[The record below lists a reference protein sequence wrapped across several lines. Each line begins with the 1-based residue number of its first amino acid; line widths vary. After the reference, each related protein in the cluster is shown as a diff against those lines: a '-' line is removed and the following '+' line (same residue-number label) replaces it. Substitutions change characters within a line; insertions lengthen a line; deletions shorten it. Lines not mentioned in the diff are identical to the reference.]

1 MAGLVPAIHVL
12 NNSKD
17 VDARHKFTA
26 GPAEGRTRL
35 AGHDQDQGNDPMP
48 KTPDYFHGKTIV
60 ITGAGSGI
68 GRAAAKIFAR
78 EGANVVCADINEDG
92 VKETVEAVNA
102 AGSQGLALTIDVTKR
117 AAVADMIELA
127 LNDFGRVHFLFNS
140 AGAALR
146 RSKFLDIDDDLLER
160 TFDLNLKGT
169 FYAMQAVLPHMLQH
183 KFGVIVNVGSMA
195 HRRGGPGTSVHYAA
209 AKGAVVTMTMG
220 VAREFAAQGIRALSI
235 SPGPIDTAF
244 AAAAATSPEL
254 KAQMRNDVPMKR
266 FGEPEEI
273 GELVLFMCS
282 DACEYM
288 TADTVYVNGGGGWR

>member
-1 MAGLVPAIHVL
+1 
-12 NNSKD
+12 
-17 VDARHKFTA
+17 
-26 GPAEGRTRL
+26 
-35 AGHDQDQGNDPMP
+35 
-48 KTPDYFHGKTIV
+48 
-60 ITGAGSGI
+60 
-68 GRAAAKIFAR
+68 
-78 EGANVVCADINEDG
+78 
-92 VKETVEAVNA
+92 
-102 AGSQGLALTIDVTKR
+102 
-117 AAVADMIELA
+117 MIELA
-127 LNDFGRVHFLFNS
+127 IGDFGRVHFLFNS
-140 AGAALR
+140 AGAALA

-169 FYAMQAVLPHMLQH
+169 FYAMQAVLPHMLENQ
-183 KFGVIVNVGSMA
+183 FGVIVNVGSMA

-254 KAQMRNDVPMKR
+254 KQKMLNDVPMQR
-266 FGEPEEI
+266 FGKAEEI
-273 GELVLFMCS
+273 GELVLFICS